1 MLGCVQES
9 FGQEEKITYIN
20 FNCKSKLHFLMEN
33 NVKEYVRQLTL
44 KIVPKSF
51 SKSKLGAW
59 QSMVFTSGA
68 GESHISFS
76 WHSPSDGVSVTI
88 LVSMM
93 RLGLYQ
99 DGNLITFC
107 HISLK
112 KWQKILISWTGRYY
126 IFWKWRFCTRY
137 AGC

>member
-68 GESHISFS
+68 GESYISFS
-76 WHSPSDGVSVTI
+76 
-88 LVSMM
+88 
-93 RLGLYQ
+93 
-99 DGNLITFC
+99 
-107 HISLK
+107 
-112 KWQKILISWTGRYY
+112 
-126 IFWKWRFCTRY
+126 
-137 AGC
+137 